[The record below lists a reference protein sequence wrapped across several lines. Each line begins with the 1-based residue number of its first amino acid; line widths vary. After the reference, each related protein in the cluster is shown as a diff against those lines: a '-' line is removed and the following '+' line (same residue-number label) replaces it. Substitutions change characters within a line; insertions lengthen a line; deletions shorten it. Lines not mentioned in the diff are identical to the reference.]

1 MEKTMGNDTSSLMLI
16 LTNQCNLRCVYC
28 YENSDCQVMSF
39 ETARDILDRQL
50 RRRAPGERARIEFF
64 GGEVLTQ
71 FPLLKRIC
79 EYALQTYEHLD
90 LHFAIT
96 TNGTLMHG
104 EIQSWFAEH
113 GDCFD
118 CTLSLDGTPAMH
130 DRNRRTRGGGGSYS
144 LIDTAF
150 FLKNWPRCT
159 AKMTISDRT
168 LPEMAEGIMAIE
180 AMGFAC
186 KATFASGIA
195 WDVPA
200 IRDTLTAELEK
211 LVAYYSENDRP
222 LCHLFDLDLRAIFSK
237 PDAPFRYC
245 DAGVGR
251 VCYDVRGRQYPCQG
265 LASVSL
271 GEEKARLFENERFAD
286 FSLQDGNPCK
296 TCRWLRVCRTCFAAN
311 YLETGCIEN
320 VDRNTCYLNRM
331 SILASSAI
339 QYRRIIKC
347 PEKTLAQKQTVMAVA
362 EIQKNILSEYGLKS
376 I

>member
-1 MEKTMGNDTSSLMLI
+1 MSSLMLI

-28 YENSDCQVMSF
+28 YENSDRQVMSF
-39 ETARDILDRQL
+39 DTAKDILDRHL
-50 RRRAPGERARIEFF
+50 STRASGERVRIEFF

-71 FPLLKRIC
+71 FPLLKRIY
-79 EYALQTYEHLD
+79 EYALHTYEHLD
-90 LHFAIT
+90 LRFAFT
-96 TNGTLMHG
+96 TNGTMMHG
-104 EIQSWFAEH
+104 ELQSWFAEH
-113 GDCFD
+113 AERFD

-130 DRNRRTRGGGGSYS
+130 DRNRRTRGGEGSYS

-150 FLKNWPRCT
+150 FRKTWPTCS

-168 LPEMAEGIMAIE
+168 LPDLAEGIMAIE
-180 AMGFAC
+180 AMGFFC
-186 KATFASGIA
+186 KATFASGIS

-200 IRDTLTAELEK
+200 LRETLTVEFEK

-245 DAGVGR
+245 EAGVGR
-251 VCYDVRGRQYPCQG
+251 VCYDVQGRQYPCQG

-271 GEEKARLFENERFAD
+271 GEKNARLFQNERFLD
-286 FSLQDGNPCK
+286 FSLTDGNPCK
-296 TCRWLRVCRTCFAAN
+296 SCRWLRICRTCFAAN
-311 YLETGCIEN
+311 YLETGCIER
-320 VDRNTCYLNRM
+320 VDKNTCYLNRM

-339 QYRRIIKC
+339 QYRRIAKC

-362 EIQKNILSEYGLKS
+362 EIQKKVLTEYGMKS